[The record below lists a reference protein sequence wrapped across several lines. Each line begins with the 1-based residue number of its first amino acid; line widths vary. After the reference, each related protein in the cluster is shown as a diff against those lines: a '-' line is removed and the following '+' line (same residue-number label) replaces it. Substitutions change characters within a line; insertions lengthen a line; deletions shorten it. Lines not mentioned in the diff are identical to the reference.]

1 MPQYIKQNVCYQ
13 NPNASTAKNPFP
25 LSRSAKIRCLLFAKL
40 EGKQK
45 RFEIASGNRSRSIGA
60 MNKKPPAVEAN
71 AQSDRD

>member
-13 NPNASTAKNPFP
+13 NPNASTA
-25 LSRSAKIRCLLFAKL
+25 SRCLLFAKL

-45 RFEIASGNRSRSIGA
+45 QFGIARGIRSRSIGA
-60 MNKKPPAVEAN
+60 MNEKPPAVEAN